1 MSDSSA
7 LFRPA
12 RIGSLQLAHRIV
24 MAPMTRNRAGEG
36 NTPTEL
42 AVRYYEQRAT
52 AALIITEGTQVSP
65 EGVGYPNT
73 PGIHSEAQERA
84 WRRVTD
90 AVHARGGRI
99 FLQLLHVGRVS
110 HPSLQPNGR
119 LPVAPSAIAPRGMA
133 LTYEG
138 PQPFVVPHALTLDE
152 ISVIVQQFAEG
163 ARRALAA
170 GFDGVEIHGANGYLI
185 EQFLLDGTNQ
195 RGDVYGGS
203 IENRARFLL
212 EVTSAVSSA
221 VGASRVGVRLSPRG
235 TFNDMS
241 DANRSDIFSYAV
253 KQLDAFGLAYLHLVD
268 PIAPAAVAEGR
279 LAPALRALFSGP
291 LIINGGFDRETGA
304 AAIERGDADFVAY
317 GVKFLANPDLP
328 ERWRLGARLNDP
340 IRETFYGGDGR
351 GYVDYPT
358 LAELEA
364 GSTVARAASA
374 PARPDN
380 MPLVAAEEVLGSHPR
395 RANRTG
401 SSDD

>member
-7 LFRPA
+7 LFRPVQ
-12 RIGSLQLAHRIV
+12 IGSLQLAHRIV
-24 MAPMTRNRAGEG
+24 MAPMTRNRAGAG
-36 NTPTEL
+36 NTPTDL

-52 AALIITEGTQVSP
+52 AALIITEATQVSP
-65 EGVGYPNT
+65 QGVGYPNT
-73 PGIHSEAQERA
+73 PGIHSEAQVLA
-84 WRRVTD
+84 WRHVTD
-90 AVHARGGRI
+90 AVHAREGKI
-99 FLQLLHVGRVS
+99 FLQLWHVGRVS
-110 HPSLQPNGR
+110 HPSLQPNGQ

-152 ISVIVQQFAEG
+152 IRVIVEQFAEG

-195 RGDVYGGS
+195 RTDAYGGS

-212 EVTSAVSSA
+212 DVTTAVTSA
-221 VGASRVGVRLSPRG
+221 VGASVVGVRLSPRG

-241 DANRSDIFSYAV
+241 ESNRVGTFGHAV
-253 KQLDAFGLAYLHLVD
+253 QKLDGFGLAYLHLVD

-279 LAPALRALFSGP
+279 LAPALRKLFSGP
-291 LIINGGFDRETGA
+291 VIINGGFDRETGA
-304 AAIERGDADFVAY
+304 AAIERGEADLVAY

-328 ERWRLGARLNDP
+328 ERWRRGARLNDP

-364 GSTVARAASA
+364 GSVGARAAS
-374 PARPDN
+374 
-380 MPLVAAEEVLGSHPR
+380 V
-395 RANRTG
+395 
-401 SSDD
+401 